1 MSNRAGQISNNSVPV
16 VYSVKTPADLLYNMI
31 INAKNI
37 FDKQDIS
44 FLMDTD
50 DAVEYLNAHYKFY
63 NIENSEDR
71 ARILNPY
78 AQTKVFIN
86 EAINLQ
92 QYISGG
98 YIKLKEKSGRR
109 KDRVMA
115 LIYGLWYATVL
126 ENQLN
131 QQNDSIIDWVCWA

>member
-1 MSNRAGQISNNSVPV
+1 MGTRASQIATNSVPV
-16 VYSVKTPADLLYNMI
+16 VYSVKTPAELLYNMI

-37 FDKQDIS
+37 FDKHDIS
-44 FLMDTD
+44 FLMDID
-50 DAVEYLNAHYKFY
+50 DAVEYLNKYYEFY
-63 NIENSEDR
+63 SVDNSEDR

-115 LIYGLWYATVL
+115 LIYGLWYAKVL
-126 ENQLN
+126 EDQLN
-131 QQNDSIIDWVCWA
+131 QSNDSILDWICWA